1 MNIKKS
7 NFHTIILFL
16 KFMDA
21 NKIDVDALF
30 KQYTIKE
37 IQGIELQVKNEIE
50 KKKED
55 LRIMV

>member
-1 MNIKKS
+1 
-7 NFHTIILFL
+7 
-16 KFMDA
+16 MDT
-21 NKIDVDALF
+21 NKLDVDALF

-37 IQGIELQVKNEIE
+37 IQTIELQIKNEIE

>member
-1 MNIKKS
+1 
-7 NFHTIILFL
+7 
-16 KFMDA
+16 MDA
-21 NKIDVDALF
+21 NKIDVDVLF

-37 IQGIELQVKNEIE
+37 IQTIEQQIKNEIE

>member
-1 MNIKKS
+1 
-7 NFHTIILFL
+7 
-16 KFMDA
+16 MDA
-21 NKIDVDALF
+21 NKLDVDALF

-37 IQGIELQVKNEIE
+37 IQTIDVQVKNEIE

>member
-1 MNIKKS
+1 
-7 NFHTIILFL
+7 
-16 KFMDA
+16 MDA

>member
-1 MNIKKS
+1 
-7 NFHTIILFL
+7 
-16 KFMDA
+16 MDT
-21 NKIDVDALF
+21 NKLDVDALF

-37 IQGIELQVKNEIE
+37 IQSIELQIKNEIE

>member
-1 MNIKKS
+1 
-7 NFHTIILFL
+7 
-16 KFMDA
+16 MDTS
-21 NKIDVDALF
+21 KLDVDALF

-37 IQGIELQVKNEIE
+37 IQAIELQIKNEIE

>member
-1 MNIKKS
+1 
-7 NFHTIILFL
+7 
-16 KFMDA
+16 MDT

-30 KQYTIKE
+30 KQYSIKE
-37 IQGIELQVKNEIE
+37 IQTIELQVKNEIE

>member
-1 MNIKKS
+1 
-7 NFHTIILFL
+7 
-16 KFMDA
+16 MDTS
-21 NKIDVDALF
+21 KLDVDALF

-37 IQGIELQVKNEIE
+37 IQTIELQIKNEIE

>member
-1 MNIKKS
+1 
-7 NFHTIILFL
+7 
-16 KFMDA
+16 MDA
-21 NKIDVDALF
+21 SKLDVDALF

-37 IQGIELQVKNEIE
+37 IQAIELKIKNEIE